1 MAVWWFGL
9 RDYLVIALQY
19 GATFFIDT
27 FMADKVLGL
36 VTQLDAKEGTMVWIL
51 KTTLSPI
58 NDPRQLLAV
67 PISTNRFTI
76 SFPLLWGLIL
86 ATPGN
91 AKFRQL
97 IIGTLLLLP
106 ICLLIALLLIQFKL
120 ALYINHQ
127 PILTEVPQGEYMLV
141 LPYPA
146 HWYYLMAVGRQ
157 LAVLVLPTL
166 SPLLVW
172 GLFNLVFMRNLIFE
186 GIHARADNKLAI
198 SESPAAKN

>member
-1 MAVWWFGL
+1 
-9 RDYLVIALQY
+9 
-19 GATFFIDT
+19 
-27 FMADKVLGL
+27 
-36 VTQLDAKEGTMVWIL
+36 
-51 KTTLSPI
+51 LSPI

-186 GIHARADNKLAI
+186 GILARADNKLAI